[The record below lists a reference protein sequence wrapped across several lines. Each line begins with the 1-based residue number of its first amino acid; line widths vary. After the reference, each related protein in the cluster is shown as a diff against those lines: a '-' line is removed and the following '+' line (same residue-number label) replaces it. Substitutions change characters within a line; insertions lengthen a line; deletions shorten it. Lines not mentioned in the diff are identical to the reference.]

1 MPKLLRSP
9 TSKKRPA
16 SCLALGLPKLTKQG
30 KQRRTS
36 RILVKLSGEF
46 LGNPKDKISAD
57 NPLNVFISQIKDT
70 PLEIAIVIGA
80 GNIVRGLNAQGLG
93 LDRYTSDYM
102 GMIGTL
108 INALHLK
115 NILHQNSIKSS
126 IMSALEIKNI
136 CPLFYKERALK
147 FLKRKDVVILA
158 GGTGN
163 PYFSTDTAAALRAV
177 ELNAD
182 ILLKATKVDGV
193 YNCDPMI
200 NPKAKKFD
208 RLTYQQVLEKN
219 LKIMD
224 LTAISLCK
232 ENNIPIIVCDIKNP
246 HSIKKILKGEK
257 VGTIITK

>member
-1 MPKLLRSP
+1 MLK
-9 TSKKRPA
+9 TAHK
-16 SCLALGLPKLTKQG
+16 
-30 KQRRTS
+30 
-36 RILVKLSGEF
+36 RILIKLSGEF
-46 LGNPKDKISAD
+46 LALNQNKFGSGDSNHKDRIPAN
-57 NPLNVFISQIKDT
+57 NPLNSFIAQIKDAKKDT
-70 PLEIAIVIGA
+70 HIEIATVIGA
-80 GNIVRGLNAQGLG
+80 GNIVRGLNAQKLG

-115 NILHQNSIKSS
+115 DILRQNNIKSS

-147 FLKRKDVVILA
+147 FLERGDIVILA

-163 PYFSTDTAAALRAV
+163 PYFTTDTAAALRAI

-193 YNCDPMI
+193 YDSDPMV
-200 NPKAKKFD
+200 NPKAKKFV

-219 LKIMD
+219 LKVMD

-246 HSIKKILKGEK
+246 NSIKKILKGEK
-257 VGTIITK
+257 VGTLISK

>member
-1 MPKLLRSP
+1 LYK
-9 TSKKRPA
+9 
-16 SCLALGLPKLTKQG
+16 
-30 KQRRTS
+30 

-46 LGNPKDKISAD
+46 LTPNGKNSAD
-57 NPLNVFISQIKDT
+57 NPLNSFISQLKDIKKEI
-70 PLEIAIVIGA
+70 PMEIAAVIGA
-80 GNIVRGLNAQGLG
+80 GNIIRGQNAEKNG

-102 GMIGTL
+102 GMIATL

-115 NILHQNSIKSS
+115 DILRQKGIKSS
-126 IMSALEIKNI
+126 IMSSLEIKNI
-136 CPLFYKERALK
+136 CPLFYKERAIK
-147 FLKRKDVVILA
+147 FLERGDVVVLA

-163 PYFSTDTAAALRAV
+163 PYFTTDTAAALRAV
-177 ELNAD
+177 ELEAD
-182 ILLKATKVDGV
+182 ILLKITKVDGV
-193 YNCDPMI
+193 YDSDPMT

-219 LKIMD
+219 LKVMD

-257 VGTIITK
+257 VGTLITR

>member
-1 MPKLLRSP
+1 MPKLLRRT
-9 TSKKRPA
+9 TSTRPA
-16 SCLALGLPKLTKQG
+16 ARPALGLPKLTKRD
-30 KQRRTS
+30 KQRQTS

-46 LGNPKDKISAD
+46 LGNPKDKISAN
-57 NPLNVFISQIKDT
+57 NPLNFFISQIKDIKKNT
-70 PLEIAIVIGA
+70 QLEIAVVIGA
-80 GNIVRGLNAQGLG
+80 GNIVRGLNAQKLG

-115 NILHQNSIKSS
+115 NILRQNSIKSS

-147 FLKRKDVVILA
+147 FLERGDVVILA

-177 ELNAD
+177 ELNVD

-193 YNCDPMI
+193 YDCDPMI
-200 NPKAKKFD
+200 NPKAKKFKQ
-208 RLTYQQVLEKN
+208 LTYQQVLEKN
-219 LKIMD
+219 LKVMD

-257 VGTIITK
+257 V

>member
-1 MPKLLRSP
+1 MPKFLR
-9 TSKKRPA
+9 R
-16 SCLALGLPKLTKQG
+16 
-30 KQRRTS
+30 

-46 LGNPKDKISAD
+46 LPLNQNGSRPDNRKKKISA
-57 NPLNVFISQIKDT
+57 NGPLSLFISQIKEIKKDT
-70 PLEIAIVIGA
+70 PLEIAAVIGA
-80 GNIVRGLNAQGLG
+80 GNIVRGLHAQMAG

-115 NILHQNSIKSS
+115 DILRQNNIRSA
-126 IMSALEIKNI
+126 IMSSLEIKNI

-147 FLKRKDVVILA
+147 FLERGDVVILA

-163 PYFSTDTAAALRAV
+163 PYFTTDTAAALRAI
-177 ELNAD
+177 ELDAD

-193 YNCDPMI
+193 YDSDPKI
-200 NPKAKKFD
+200 NPKAKKFKQ
-208 RLTYQQVLEKN
+208 LTYQQVLEKN
-219 LKIMD
+219 LKVMD

-246 HSIKKILKGEK
+246 NSIKKILKGEK
-257 VGTIITK
+257 VGTLITK